1 MPALL
6 IRDGELP
13 VQNRMQTV
21 GTIRCNRDGCACS
34 YTLRSSDPVSM
45 FGKEK
50 NTDVMGR
57 MAFEKV
63 RAEHPIHATKTYY
76 WKGSELGWLAADTQ
90 AQRTAL

>member
-13 VQNRMQTV
+13 VQMQEV

-34 YTLRSSDPVSM
+34 YTLRSND
-45 FGKEK
+45 GKEK

-57 MAFEKV
+57 MAFETV
-63 RAEHPIHATKTYY
+63 RVEHPIHATKTYY
-76 WKGSELGWLAADTQ
+76 WEGPELGWLTGPQTQ
-90 AQRTAL
+90 RKAL

>member
-13 VQNRMQTV
+13 VQNMMQAV

-34 YTLRSSDPVSM
+34 YTLRSND
-45 FGKEK
+45 GKGK

-57 MAFEKV
+57 IAFETV
-63 RAEHPIHATKTYY
+63 RVEHPIHATKTYY
-76 WKGSELGWLAADTQ
+76 WKGPELGWLAADTQ
-90 AQRTAL
+90 VQRESL

>member
-13 VQNRMQTV
+13 VQMQTV

-34 YTLRSSDPVSM
+34 YTLRSND
-45 FGKEK
+45 GKEK

-57 MAFEKV
+57 MAFETV
-63 RAEHPIHATKTYY
+63 RVEHPIHATKTYY
-76 WKGSELGWLAADTQ
+76 WEGPELGWLTGAQTQ
-90 AQRTAL
+90 RKAL

>member
-13 VQNRMQTV
+13 VQMQKV

-34 YTLRSSDPVSM
+34 YTLRSNDPVSM
-45 FGKEK
+45 VGKEK

-57 MAFEKV
+57 MAFATV
-63 RAEHPIHATKTYY
+63 RVEHPIHATKTYY
-76 WKGSELGWLAADTQ
+76 WKGPELGWLAADTQ
-90 AQRTAL
+90 VQRESL

>member
-13 VQNRMQTV
+13 VQNMMQAV

-34 YTLRSSDPVSM
+34 YTLRSND
-45 FGKEK
+45 GKEK

-57 MAFEKV
+57 MAFETV
-63 RAEHPIHATKTYY
+63 RVEHPIHATKTYY
-76 WKGSELGWLAADTQ
+76 WKGPELGWLAADTQ
-90 AQRTAL
+90 VQRESL